1 MTAGKPR
8 EPAAPGA
15 DEDTLD
21 SAAVHSAAG
30 GAGEAGLSSLLR
42 RSVKAAIARWA
53 VRRRTA
59 GEIWPRPQ
67 DEAPHPWDGQ
77 RRFAEEYTLVAVQA
91 GLAIVARI
99 EWLPGRETHRV
110 WLTLLTPTAVYALP
124 GTGQALLRGESDH
137 WRAGGLAFDCVE
149 PLRQWTV
156 RYAGRLEVRDPAGH
170 RRRPASDELPAE
182 DQEVRVDLTFVSQ
195 MPAFVPGS
203 DDDAA
208 LMSRQLGA
216 AEWDARL
223 LRVLRRHTLRSYV
236 QAGEVHGSVAIG
248 PRLLAFRGTGL
259 RQHSWGVRDWGA
271 SDEATQCFASFTPTN
286 GSGSASGTGMASGP
300 GTASRSSGPGSASG
314 SGMASVPTRTGSAA
328 RLGNAREGEAPVQVW
343 LHSARFPWL
352 TLAGGFVQRL
362 AGVVALRDLGVRPT
376 RQPGRAPSHVGFH
389 VDAPGGDLGLEMATV
404 AELGLDMDGRG
415 HLDLALCRVQGAG
428 DGWALVISQ
437 RRLLRR
443 PGSPEE

>member
-8 EPAAPGA
+8 EPSAPA
-15 DEDTLD
+15 P
-21 SAAVHSAAG
+21 AAG
-30 GAGEAGLSSLLR
+30 PADAGLSSLLR

-53 VRRRTA
+53 VRRTGPGRRERGGA
-59 GEIWPRPQ
+59 AEIWPRPQ
-67 DEAPHPWDGQ
+67 DEALHPWDGQ
-77 RRFAEEYTLVAVQA
+77 RRFAEEYTLVAVQSA
-91 GLAIVARI
+91 VHARDGMAVVARI
-99 EWLPGRETHRV
+99 EWLPGREAHRV

-124 GTGQALLRGESDH
+124 GTGQALLRGDSDH

-149 PLRQWTV
+149 PLRRWTV
-156 RYAGRLEVRDPAGH
+156 SYRGRLEVRDPRGH
-170 RRRPASDELPAE
+170 RRRPGSHGPSEGPDELPVE
-182 DQEVRVDLTFVSQ
+182 DLEVRVDLTFLSQ
-195 MPAFVPGS
+195 VPAFVPGS
-203 DDDAA
+203 DDDPD

-248 PRLLAFRGTGL
+248 PRLLAFSGAGL

-271 SDEATQCFASFTPTN
+271 SDEATQCFGNFTATPASPAAGTP
-286 GSGSASGTGMASGP
+286 GGHEGG
-300 GTASRSSGPGSASG
+300 
-314 SGMASVPTRTGSAA
+314 
-328 RLGNAREGEAPVQVW
+328 AREVAETPVQVW

-352 TLAGGFVQRL
+352 TLAGGFVQRA
-362 AGVVALRDLGVRPT
+362 AGLVPIRDLGVTST
-376 RQPGRAPSHVGFH
+376 RQPARAPSHVGFH
-389 VDAPGGDLGLEMATV
+389 VDAPGGEIDLETETV

-415 HLDLALCRVQGAG
+415 HLDLALCRVRGAG

-443 PGSPEE
+443 PTTTTEE

>member
-8 EPAAPGA
+8 EPPAPAPAPSGA
-15 DEDTLD
+15 WPAD
-21 SAAVHSAAG
+21 
-30 GAGEAGLSSLLR
+30 AGLSSLLR

-53 VRRRTA
+53 VRRRSDT
-59 GEIWPRPQ
+59 EIWPRPQ
-67 DEAPHPWDGQ
+67 DEAMHPWDGQ
-77 RRFAEEYTLVAVQA
+77 RRFAEEYTQVAVQPGMA
-91 GLAIVARI
+91 VIARI

-124 GTGQALLRGESDH
+124 GTGQALLRGDSDH

-149 PLRQWTV
+149 PLRTWTI
-156 RYAGRLEVRDPAGH
+156 RYRGRLEVRDPRGD
-170 RRRPASDELPAE
+170 RRRTTAASDELPVE
-182 DQEVRVDLTFVSQ
+182 DLEVRVDLTFLSQ
-195 MPAFVPGS
+195 VPAFVPGS
-203 DDDAA
+203 DDDAD

-236 QAGEVHGSVAIG
+236 QTGEVHGSVAIG
-248 PRLLAFRGTGL
+248 PRLLAFRGAGL

-271 SDEATQCFASFTPTN
+271 SDDATQCFASFTATQD
-286 GSGSASGTGMASGP
+286 GT
-300 GTASRSSGPGSASG
+300 RE
-314 SGMASVPTRTGSAA
+314 
-328 RLGNAREGEAPVQVW
+328 AREAADKPVQVW

-352 TLAGGFVQRL
+352 TLAGGFVQRA
-362 AGVVALRDLGVRPT
+362 AGLVAIRALGVRPT
-376 RQPGRAPSHVGFH
+376 RQPARAPSHVGFH
-389 VDAPGGDLGLEMATV
+389 VDAPGGEIDLETETV

-415 HLDLALCRVQGAG
+415 HLDLALCRVRGAG

-443 PGSPEE
+443 PTVTEE